1 MLTEAEYT
9 NFIENLSRNFNN
21 LHIDVAYNDYVNY
34 EELWQNYIVN
44 SANLLTNSGVSKIGL
59 IAMESA
65 PGSVNHPHPNYIFH
79 QTNQLIGTNGDS
91 YLKNIFNGAHLQ
103 PGLYHNGL
111 TKQQC
116 LDSLLL
122 ISDFQGELRPVIL
135 FDLLPT
141 HGITLDTNM
150 RSAIANRLF
159 PEVEIEINYKID
171 FIQTNLLNPLGIN
184 WSNINFNYACPPTTI
199 NPPSFITG
207 HLINYINGININPT
221 SINTI
226 GNGIAPSQNELR
238 NYILQNLF

>member
-1 MLTEAEYT
+1 MLTEVEYT
-9 NFIENLSRNFNN
+9 NFIENLSHNFNN

-184 WSNINFNYACPPTTI
+184 WSNINFNYACPPKTI

-207 HLINYINGININPT
+207 HLINYTNGININPT

>member
-1 MLTEAEYT
+1 MLTEVEYT
-9 NFIENLSRNFNN
+9 NFIENLSHNFNN

-122 ISDFQGELRPVIL
+122 MSDFQGELRPVIL

-141 HGITLDTNM
+141 HGITLDSNM
-150 RSAIANRLF
+150 RNAIANRLF
-159 PEVEIEINYKID
+159 PEVEINYKID

-207 HLINYINGININPT
+207 HLINYTNGININPT